1 MFTITLIARPL
12 IGAVIGYI
20 TNDIAIRMLF
30 RPRRPRFIGQWQIPF
45 TPGLIPKEKARIAAS
60 IGDAVSKNL
69 MNSEVLQQW
78 LLSDEMTGKIR
89 SSIDSYIDAR
99 RSDGRNIM
107 QFLESFLKPSEIEAL
122 RSETISTATIHI
134 HRALAS
140 SALGDK
146 IASIVVD
153 HAIAKVDRSIF
164 GIFGKLGADKMLQ
177 SVSRPLAAMLAKNI
191 DEMMRTNSYSIVE
204 GMITD
209 FADNLLDMRICDI
222 VAENE
227 DRLAQAAD
235 TLLNVYKTIVTERLP
250 RILEAIDI
258 SRIIETR
265 INDMDVEES
274 ERIILEV
281 ARKELK
287 AIVWLGALL
296 GFLMG
301 CVNLLF

>member
-30 RPRRPRFIGQWQIPF
+30 RPRRPRFIGRWQVPF

-69 MNSEVLQQW
+69 MNTEVLQQW

-89 SSIDSYIDAR
+89 SSINSYIDAR
-99 RSDGRNIM
+99 RSDRRSIE
-107 QFLESFLKPSEIEAL
+107 QFLESFLKPSEIEVL
-122 RSETISTATIHI
+122 RRETISTATSHI

-140 SALGDK
+140 SYLGDK

-153 HAIAKVDRSIF
+153 HAIAKIDRGF
-164 GIFGKLGADKMLQ
+164 LGIFAADKLLQ
-177 SVSRPLAAMLAKNI
+177 AISRPLASMLAKNI
-191 DEMMRTNSYSIVE
+191 DEMLRSNSYSIV
-204 GMITD
+204 GGIISD
-209 FADNLLDMRICDI
+209 FADNLLDMRVCNI

-227 DRLAQAAD
+227 DRLTQASD
-235 TLLNVYKTIVTERLP
+235 TLLNIYRAIVTERLP

-301 CVNLLF
+301 CINLLF